1 MYMFVVGIEEIVN
14 TSCSEVLSP
23 RAPCTSFRTTIRKKV
38 KKPETESL
46 LATASRGVRRE
57 LIGEANEFLK
67 TPAVSGVRKKGTA
80 TLTSGKKDATVQ
92 RVYNT
97 RRSARLTEKKCTEA
111 GVTER
116 DISRPVKIA
125 SFSEQVSVAS
135 EKSAGSGSSSV
146 ETFLESYI
154 SSENT
159 EDSDREGSG
168 ENCDE
173 GISKAKVEDI
183 CIKFDKLDVV
193 IEDGSDQSKV
203 IEKVNCCSENLDV
216 DEEQKVKEMVIS
228 NERQG
233 SEEKS
238 DQVENI
244 NPDSKNVSNSCDD
257 GALGEKVMVGDE
269 KIDFLEALNVS
280 VEEHSD
286 SLLSDEVLLGE
297 NSERVDCCD
306 ENVDLEE
313 TEKVEDKFVLN
324 EPEAFEEKS
333 DQVDDIKPDSKSIS
347 NSCDNGDSEG
357 NVMAGDEKIDSHE
370 TLNVSV
376 EEHLAP
382 EEHSDRSL
390 LRDEVVSGEN
400 SERVDFCGENAVL
413 EEIQKVDDRFILNE
427 PEVFEVKKNQ
437 VDNIKLDSEGITN
450 PCENVDSEENL
461 LMVDEKIE
469 PHEALKVSAK
479 FLTEADG
486 SNTDSISCITENPS
500 DPVASASET
509 KDGIDFHEVLNVSID
524 EYLEHSDSLLCDKVL
539 SEATDADSISC
550 DTENISDPLV
560 SVLETKNEVVECH
573 GFTNNNES
581 SSELSKLD
589 NRNDHNVAMEM
600 TAESKGTEENMKIV
614 TNQGDEALV
623 NPNEQERSKEY
634 ETSEESQNF
643 LIKEP
648 AVDQENETV
657 TLSDDVI
664 DHSTHL
670 TPIKNETSNNNNN
683 NPTVT
688 RETSQVSDDNENIVI
703 SVQEVIVEGDNK
715 IAEDEKPPTSLNDTS
730 MRQLKKQLKAL
741 SIKSNL
747 NANKDDQVAEAR
759 SVLQAMRDNH
769 LATKE
774 AS

>member
-1 MYMFVVGIEEIVN
+1 MDFHSLNRRQLQSLCKLNQIPANITNLAMADALKSLQTVIGIEEIVN

-57 LIGEANEFLK
+57 LTGEANEFLK
-67 TPAVSGVRKKGTA
+67 TPAVSGVRKKGTT
-80 TLTSGKKDATVQ
+80 TLTTGKKDATVQ

-97 RRSARLTEKKCTEA
+97 RRSARLTEKKCTES

-125 SFSEQVSVAS
+125 SFSEEVSVAS

-159 EDSDREGSG
+159 EDSDGEGSG
-168 ENCDE
+168 ENCEE
-173 GISKAKVEDI
+173 GISKARVEDI

-216 DEEQKVKEMVIS
+216 DEEQKVKEM
-228 NERQG
+228 NELQG

-244 NPDSKNVSNSCDD
+244 NPDSKSVSNPCDD
-257 GALGEKVMVGDE
+257 GVPGEKVMVGDE
-269 KIDFLEALNVS
+269 KIDFHEALNVS

-286 SLLSDEVLLGE
+286 SLLSDEVVSGE
-297 NSERVDCCD
+297 DSERVDCCC

-313 TEKVEDKFVLN
+313 TQKVEVKL
-324 EPEAFEEKS
+324 EEKS
-333 DQVDDIKPDSKSIS
+333 DQVDDIKLDSKIIS

-390 LRDEVVSGEN
+390 LRDEVLSGEK
-400 SERVDFCGENAVL
+400 SKRVDFCGENVVL
-413 EEIQKVDDRFILNE
+413 EAIQKIDDRFILNE

-437 VDNIKLDSEGITN
+437 VDNIKPDSEGITN

-461 LMVDEKIE
+461 VMVDEKIE
-469 PHEALKVSAK
+469 PHEALNVSAK
-479 FLTEADG
+479 VLTEADG
-486 SNTDSISCITENPS
+486 SNTDSISCNTENPS
-500 DPVASASET
+500 DPVASVSET

-524 EYLEHSDSLLCDKVL
+524 EYLEHSDSLLCDKVS
-539 SEATDADSISC
+539 SEADGSDADSILC

-573 GFTNNNES
+573 G
-581 SSELSKLD
+581 
-589 NRNDHNVAMEM
+589 
-600 TAESKGTEENMKIV
+600 
-614 TNQGDEALV
+614 DEALM
-623 NPNEQERSKEY
+623 NPNEQERSKDY

-648 AVDQENETV
+648 AVDQENKTV

-664 DHSTHL
+664 DRSTHL

-683 NPTVT
+683 PTIT

-715 IAEDEKPPTSLNDTS
+715 IGEDEKPPTSLNDTS

-747 NANKDDQVAEAR
+747 NANKDDHVAEAR
-759 SVLQAMRDNH
+759 PVLQAMRDNH

>member
-1 MYMFVVGIEEIVN
+1 MDFHSLNRRQLQSLCKLNQIPANITNLAMADALKSLQTVVGIEEIVN

-38 KKPETESL
+38 KKPEAESL

-57 LIGEANEFLK
+57 LTGEANEFLK
-67 TPAVSGVRKKGTA
+67 TPAVPGVRKKGTT
-80 TLTSGKKDATVQ
+80 TLTTGKKDATVQ

-97 RRSARLTEKKCTEA
+97 RRSARLTEKKCTES

-116 DISRPVKIA
+116 DLSRPVKIA
-125 SFSEQVSVAS
+125 SFSEEVSVAS

-159 EDSDREGSG
+159 EDSDGEGSG

-183 CIKFDKLDVV
+183 CIKFEKLDVV

-203 IEKVNCCSENLDV
+203 IEKVNLDV
-216 DEEQKVKEMVIS
+216 DEEQKVKEMVIL
-228 NERQG
+228 NELQG

-244 NPDSKNVSNSCDD
+244 NLDSKSISNPCDD
-257 GALGEKVMVGDE
+257 GVPGEKVMVGDE
-269 KIDFLEALNVS
+269 KIDFHEALNVS

-286 SLLSDEVLLGE
+286 SLLSNEVLSGE
-297 NSERVDCCD
+297 NSERVDCCC

-313 TEKVEDKFVLN
+313 TQKVEDKFVLN
-324 EPEAFEEKS
+324 EPEAFDEKS
-333 DQVDDIKPDSKSIS
+333 DQVDDIKVDSKSIS

-390 LRDEVVSGEN
+390 LRDEVLSGEN

-437 VDNIKLDSEGITN
+437 VDNIKPDSEGITN

-461 LMVDEKIE
+461 VTVDEKIE
-469 PHEALKVSAK
+469 PHEALNVSAK
-479 FLTEADG
+479 VLTEADG
-486 SNTDSISCITENPS
+486 SNTDSISCNTENPS
-500 DPVASASET
+500 DPVASVSET
-509 KDGIDFHEVLNVSID
+509 KDGIDFHEVLNVSVD
-524 EYLEHSDSLLCDKVL
+524 EYLEHSNSLLCDKVL

-573 GFTNNNES
+573 G
-581 SSELSKLD
+581 
-589 NRNDHNVAMEM
+589 
-600 TAESKGTEENMKIV
+600 
-614 TNQGDEALV
+614 DEALV
-623 NPNEQERSKEY
+623 NPNEQERSKDY

-648 AVDQENETV
+648 VVDQENETI

-683 NPTVT
+683 NPTIT

-715 IAEDEKPPTSLNDTS
+715 IAEDEKHPTSLNDTS

-759 SVLQAMRDNH
+759 PVLQAMRDNH

>member
-1 MYMFVVGIEEIVN
+1 MDFHSLNRRQLQSLCKLNQIPANITNLAMADALKSLQTVIGIEEIVN

-57 LIGEANEFLK
+57 LTGEANEFLK
-67 TPAVSGVRKKGTA
+67 TPAVSGVRKKGTT
-80 TLTSGKKDATVQ
+80 TLTTGKKDATVQ

-97 RRSARLTEKKCTEA
+97 RRSARLTEKKCTES

-125 SFSEQVSVAS
+125 SFSEEVSVAS

-168 ENCDE
+168 ENCEE

-203 IEKVNCCSENLDV
+203 IEKVTLDV

-228 NERQG
+228 NELQG

-244 NPDSKNVSNSCDD
+244 NPDSKSVSNPCDD
-257 GALGEKVMVGDE
+257 GVPGEKVMVGDE
-269 KIDFLEALNVS
+269 KIDFHEALNVS
-280 VEEHSD
+280 VEEHEHSD
-286 SLLSDEVLLGE
+286 SLLSDEVLSSE

-313 TEKVEDKFVLN
+313 PQKVEDNFVLN
-324 EPEAFEEKS
+324 EPEAVEGKS
-333 DQVDDIKPDSKSIS
+333 DQVDDIKLDSKSIS

-390 LRDEVVSGEN
+390 LHEEVLSGEN
-400 SERVDFCGENAVL
+400 SERVDFCGENVVL
-413 EEIQKVDDRFILNE
+413 EAIQKVDDRFILNE

-461 LMVDEKIE
+461 VMVDETIE
-469 PHEALKVSAK
+469 PHEALNVSAK
-479 FLTEADG
+479 VLTETDG

-500 DPVASASET
+500 DPVASVSET
-509 KDGIDFHEVLNVSID
+509 KDGTDFHEVLNGSID

-539 SEATDADSISC
+539 SEADGSDADSISC
-550 DTENISDPLV
+550 DTEYITDPLV

-573 GFTNNNES
+573 G
-581 SSELSKLD
+581 D
-589 NRNDHNVAMEM
+589 
-600 TAESKGTEENMKIV
+600 G
-614 TNQGDEALV
+614 ALV
-623 NPNEQERSKEY
+623 NPNEQERSKDY

-683 NPTVT
+683 PTIT

-715 IAEDEKPPTSLNDTS
+715 IGEDEKPPTSLNDTS

-747 NANKDDQVAEAR
+747 NANKDDHVAEAR
-759 SVLQAMRDNH
+759 PVLQAMRDNH

-774 AS
+774 ES

>member
-1 MYMFVVGIEEIVN
+1 MDFHSLNRRQLQSLCKLNQIPANITNLAMADALKSLQTVVGIEEIGN

-57 LIGEANEFLK
+57 LTGEATEFLK

-244 NPDSKNVSNSCDD
+244 NPDSKSVSNPCDD
-257 GALGEKVMVGDE
+257 GVPGEKVMVGDE
-269 KIDFLEALNVS
+269 KIDFHEALNVS

-286 SLLSDEVLLGE
+286 SLLSNEVLSGE
-297 NSERVDCCD
+297 NSERVDCC

-313 TEKVEDKFVLN
+313 TRKVEHKFVLN
-324 EPEAFEEKS
+324 EPEAVEEKS
-333 DQVDDIKPDSKSIS
+333 DQVNDIKLDSKSIS
-347 NSCDNGDSEG
+347 SSRDNGDSEG
-357 NVMAGDEKIDSHE
+357 NVMSGDEKIDSHE

-390 LRDEVVSGEN
+390 LHEEVLSGEN
-400 SERVDFCGENAVL
+400 IKRVDFCGENVVL
-413 EEIQKVDDRFILNE
+413 EAIQKVDDRFILNE

-437 VDNIKLDSEGITN
+437 VDNIKPDSEGITN

-461 LMVDEKIE
+461 LMVDEKVE
-469 PHEALKVSAK
+469 PHEALNVSAK
-479 FLTEADG
+479 VLTEADG
-486 SNTDSISCITENPS
+486 SNTDSISCITKNPS
-500 DPVASASET
+500 DPVASVSET
-509 KDGIDFHEVLNVSID
+509 KDGIDIHEVLNVSID
-524 EYLEHSDSLLCDKVL
+524 EYLEHSDSLLCDKVV
-539 SEATDADSISC
+539 SEADGSDADSISC
-550 DTENISDPLV
+550 DTKNISDPLV
-560 SVLETKNEVVECH
+560 SVLETKNEVMECH
-573 GFTNNNES
+573 
-581 SSELSKLD
+581 
-589 NRNDHNVAMEM
+589 
-600 TAESKGTEENMKIV
+600 
-614 TNQGDEALV
+614 GDEALV
-623 NPNEQERSKEY
+623 NPNEQERSKDY

-643 LIKEP
+643 FIKEP
-648 AVDQENETV
+648 DVDQENETV

-670 TPIKNETSNNNNN
+670 TPIKNETSSNNNNNNNN
-683 NPTVT
+683 NPTKT
-688 RETSQVSDDNENIVI
+688 RETSEVSDDNENIVI

-759 SVLQAMRDNH
+759 PVLQAMRDNH